1 MSSKISPLD
10 LDELV
15 RSVARRAIRES
26 LSSGAGEKDAQD
38 TMVGMLKPFQKTKRD
53 KKPVLKSR
61 YSAGVE
67 EDLEE
72 AEDEENQPDS
82 KKSAPRPA
90 EKSEKP
96 AVSSKMATGKEEPKP
111 EAVIPDPSD
120 VKDVTFDQVINMMN
134 MMRSGRSTKNP
145 STRNNLSDY
154 FKGLDSGE
162 RQALFVLLSGL
173 TQILAG
179 GISGDE
185 APDPSEVGIRINPQ
199 SPDKKSV
206 ETPKQKSVSG
216 PKPAAPSQATKVPGS
231 PNKEL
236 PIVVGES
243 ADRRALVKR
252 VAALRSD
259 K

>member
-26 LSSGAGEKDAQD
+26 LSPGAGEKDAQD
-38 TMVGMLKPFQKTKRD
+38 AMAGMLKPFQKSKRD

-82 KKSAPRPA
+82 KKSASRPA
-90 EKSEKP
+90 EKSERP

-145 STRNNLSDY
+145 DTRNSLRDY

-206 ETPKQKSVSG
+206 ETSKQKSVSG